1 MSLTKLFVATTIALS
16 SGLAMANNVSYDYI
30 QGGLIDYDNLDGVNF
45 EFSKSFTDNIYGKID
60 YTDLDNGGFDVS
72 ILRINAGFNM
82 ELTNNTDFVAEL
94 GYEDFDADFGI
105 DDSGYNIMAG
115 VRSMFTNDLEV
126 GAYVSR
132 SDVLD
137 STDITVEGRYHFDR
151 NMSVALEIGND
162 DELDE
167 HIGINFRYS
176 F

>member
-1 MSLTKLFVATTIALS
+1 MSLKKLFVATTIALS

-45 EFSKSFTDNIYGKID
+45 EFSKSFTDNFYGKID
-60 YTDLDNGGFDVS
+60 YSDLENGGFDVS

-94 GYEDFDADFGI
+94 GYEDVDADFGF
-105 DDSGYNIMAG
+105 DDNGYNIMAG
-115 VRSMFTNDLEV
+115 IRSMFTNDLEV
-126 GAYVSR
+126 GAYVTQ

-151 NMSVALEIGND
+151 NMSVALEFGND

-167 HIGINFRYS
+167 HIGVNFRYS

>member
-1 MSLTKLFVATTIALS
+1 MSLKKLFVATTIALS
-16 SGLAMANNVSYDYI
+16 SGLAMANNVSYDYV

-45 EFSKSFTDNIYGKID
+45 EFSKSFTDNIYGKVD
-60 YTDLDNGGFDVS
+60 YSDLENGGFDVS
-72 ILRINAGFNM
+72 ILRLNAGFNM

-94 GYEDFDADFGI
+94 GYEDIDADFGF
-105 DDSGYNIMAG
+105 DDSGYNMMAG
-115 VRSMFTNDLEV
+115 IRSMFTNDLEV
-126 GAYVSR
+126 GAYVSH
-132 SDVLD
+132 SDVLE
-137 STDITVEGRYHFDR
+137 STDITFEGRYHFDR